1 MPRSMTKRKR
11 TGKYNCKLFERAR
24 AAEAR
29 LKLITDAHDRCI
41 SEREWRIAQL
51 DARLKGTCRLFAAA
65 VVSAG
70 GEIELNLIEV
80 DKLNERNVSV
90 RQTGDDTFAY
100 KYIGADK
107 SEQAKA
113 VPDSGNN
120 SGIDS

>member
-1 MPRSMTKRKR
+1 MPRSITKRRR
-11 TGKYNCKLFERAR
+11 TGKYNCKLYERAV
-24 AAEAR
+24 AAEGR

-65 VVSAG
+65 IVSAG
-70 GEIELNLIEV
+70 GELELNLLDV
-80 DKLNERNVSV
+80 DKLNERDVSV

-100 KYIGADK
+100 KYIGDDTATHD
-107 SEQAKA
+107 AA
-113 VPDSGNN
+113 VSDNGNN

>member
-24 AAEAR
+24 TAEAR

-70 GEIELNLIEV
+70 GELELNLIEV
-80 DKLNERNVSV
+80 DKMNECDVSV
-90 RQTGDDTFAY
+90 RQTGDDTFTY
-100 KYIGADK
+100 KYIGTAAT
-107 SEQAKA
+107 EQAEA
-113 VPDSGNN
+113 MPDSGNN